1 MSNLVSQ
8 NVNMIFKSPKGETVH
23 ALKDI
28 SFTLKKGELLTVLG
42 PSGCGKTTL
51 LNIAAGFLRPTSGNI
66 TLGDKEI
73 DGPGVERGMVF
84 QQGALFEWLTVA
96 ENVNFG
102 LRMKKEDPVKTAQKV
117 EEWLDIVGL
126 KGFGNTPT
134 YQLSGG
140 MQQRVA
146 LARCLINDPDLILMD
161 EPLGALDALTREKM
175 QSLVLKIWKETGKT
189 IILITHSVE
198 EALLLG
204 ERVYVMAPRPGRI
217 HKEYELPFANMGLN
231 EDLREIKNNKDFV
244 SKREEIIEA
253 ITKQLKTVDYA
264 QPFQQ
269 GFGGSFELATKISK
283 HTPGNLNR
291 IFYTICGSTA
301 VETAIK
307 ISVAYHKAR
316 GEGQRFRFV
325 GRERAYHGMNIG
337 ATSVGGMVNN
347 VKTFASVLMPGV
359 VHMRHTH
366 LPEHKFISGQPE
378 TGAELANDLERICAN
393 FGGEN
398 IAACIVEPVAGST
411 GTLVPPK
418 GYLQRLREICDKHGI
433 LLIFDEVITGWGRMG
448 SPFGAQEFGVT
459 PDLMT
464 MAKATTNGI
473 VPMGVV
479 ACKEEIYDAIMDN
492 APKGTI
498 ELFHG
503 YTYSGIPV
511 SVAAAL
517 AVQEIFEKED
527 IFNRAKEMA
536 PYFQEAIFS
545 LKDIDVV
552 ENIRGYGMMAGI
564 DMKMDKKPGVAGFT
578 CFKHCYD
585 AGVNF
590 KATGDCLI
598 IAPMF
603 ISEKKHIDEIIEKLR
618 TGINNYAKSKK
629 N

>member
-1 MSNLVSQ
+1 MVS
-8 NVNMIFKSPKGETVH
+8 T
-23 ALKDI
+23 
-28 SFTLKKGELLTVLG
+28 SFQT
-42 PSGCGKTTL
+42 
-51 LNIAAGFLRPTSGNI
+51 
-66 TLGDKEI
+66 
-73 DGPGVERGMVF
+73 
-84 QQGALFEWLTVA
+84 
-96 ENVNFG
+96 
-102 LRMKKEDPVKTAQKV
+102 
-117 EEWLDIVGL
+117 
-126 KGFGNTPT
+126 
-134 YQLSGG
+134 
-140 MQQRVA
+140 
-146 LARCLINDPDLILMD
+146 
-161 EPLGALDALTREKM
+161 
-175 QSLVLKIWKETGKT
+175 KIPN
-189 IILITHSVE
+189 S
-198 EALLLG
+198 
-204 ERVYVMAPRPGRI
+204 
-217 HKEYELPFANMGLN
+217 LN
-231 EDLREIKNNKDFV
+231 EHWMPFSSNKDFKKNPRIIV
-244 SKREEIIEA
+244 KAEGIHLHTHDGKTLIDGSSGLYCNPLGHGRKEIIEA
-253 ITKQLKTVDYA
+253 IKNQLENLDYTM
-264 QPFQQ
+264 PFQQ
-269 GFGGSFELATKISK
+269 GYGGSFELATRISK

-337 ATSVGGMVNN
+337 ATSVGGMINN

-366 LPEHKFISGQPE
+366 LSEHKFVSGQPE
-378 TGAELANDLERICAN
+378 TGVELAEDLERICTN
-393 FGGEN
+393 FGAEN

-433 LLIFDEVITGWGRMG
+433 LLIFDEVITGWVRMG
-448 SPFGAQEFGVT
+448 SPFGSQEFGVT
-459 PDLMT
+459 PDIMT

-473 VPMGVV
+473 SPLGVV

-492 APKGTI
+492 SPKGTI

-527 IFNRAKEMA
+527 IFNRSKEMA

-552 ENIRGYGMMAGI
+552 ENIRGYGMMGGI
-564 DMKMDKKPGVAGFT
+564 DMKMDQKPGRAGLT
-578 CFKHCYD
+578 TFKHCYD

-618 TGINNYAKSKK
+618 TGISNYSKSKK

>member
-1 MSNLVSQ
+1 MSQ
-8 NVNMIFKSPKGETVH
+8 K
-23 ALKDI
+23 
-28 SFTLKKGELLTVLG
+28 
-42 PSGCGKTTL
+42 PSIP
-51 LNIAAGFLRPTSGNI
+51 NS
-66 TLGDKEI
+66 
-73 DGPGVERGMVF
+73 
-84 QQGALFEWLTVA
+84 
-96 ENVNFG
+96 
-102 LRMKKEDPVKTAQKV
+102 
-117 EEWLDIVGL
+117 
-126 KGFGNTPT
+126 
-134 YQLSGG
+134 
-140 MQQRVA
+140 
-146 LARCLINDPDLILMD
+146 
-161 EPLGALDALTREKM
+161 
-175 QSLVLKIWKETGKT
+175 
-189 IILITHSVE
+189 
-198 EALLLG
+198 
-204 ERVYVMAPRPGRI
+204 
-217 HKEYELPFANMGLN
+217 LN
-231 EDLREIKNNKDFV
+231 EHWMPFTSNKDFKERPRLITEAKGV
-244 SKREEIIEA
+244 YLKNHEGNTQIDASSGLFCNPLGHGRQEIIDA
-253 ITKQLKTVDYA
+253 ISNQLKTLDYA

-269 GFGGSFELATKISK
+269 GFGGSFELATRISK

-307 ISVAYHKAR
+307 IAIAYHKAR
-316 GEGQRFRFV
+316 GEGHRFRFV

-337 ATSVGGMVNN
+337 ATSVGGMINN

-378 TGAELANDLERICAN
+378 TGAELADDLERICTN

-398 IAACIVEPVAGST
+398 IAACIVEPIAGST

-433 LLIFDEVITGWGRMG
+433 ILIFDEVITGWGRTG
-448 SPFGAQEFGVT
+448 SPFASQEYGVT
-459 PDLMT
+459 PDIIT

-473 VPMGVV
+473 SPLGAV
-479 ACKEEIYDAIMDN
+479 ACKEEIYDSIMDG

-503 YTYSGIPV
+503 YTYSGIPI
-511 SVAAAL
+511 SVAAGL
-517 AVQEIFEKED
+517 AVQDIFEKED
-527 IFNRAKEMA
+527 IFNRAKEMS
-536 PYFQEAIFS
+536 PYFQEGLMS
-545 LKDIDVV
+545 LRDLDIVD
-552 ENIRGYGMMAGI
+552 NIRGYGMMGGI
-564 DMKMDKKPGVAGFT
+564 DIKMDKKPGAAGFT